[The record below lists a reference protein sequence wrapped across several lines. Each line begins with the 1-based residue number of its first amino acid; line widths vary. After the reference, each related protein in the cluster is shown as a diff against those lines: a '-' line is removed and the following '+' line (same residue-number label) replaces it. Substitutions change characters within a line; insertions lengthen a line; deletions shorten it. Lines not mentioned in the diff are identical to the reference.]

1 MKFPRTKKLL
11 FCNNKGGVGK
21 TTLAFN
27 CAAAFADRG
36 YKTVLIDLDPQCN
49 STILSLGRNFYEDN
63 LFATENIYTVI
74 RGVFEGGTDIDLKAN
89 FLPAPHNK
97 NLYVMPGSLKLS
109 IIEDVLGGAFTQAM
123 SGNKLGY
130 FVTSAIYRFM
140 IEKGMQEQVDIF
152 VIDSSPSLGA
162 LNRAVVLGADFFAV
176 PMMPDSFSV
185 QGIENLGE
193 VLHKWKTDWRNT
205 AKAVQGDTPAKNV
218 LPGDPTFIGYIVNS
232 YNVYG
237 QQPIKTHRD
246 WMQEIPAK
254 VHEHLSLKHSRN
266 GLVEQSWKTPLSKI
280 QDYGQLAPLS
290 QEKSKAIFNIEPQ
303 ELRDNQQGT
312 KENLEKSQKEFGELA
327 DKILSILASH

>member
-1 MKFPRTKKLL
+1 MKFKRTKKLL

-27 CAAAFADRG
+27 CAAAFADKG

-49 STILSLGRNFYEDN
+49 STILSLGKNFYEEN
-63 LFATENIYTVI
+63 LFAQQNIYTAI
-74 RGVFEGGTDIDLKAN
+74 SGIFEGGSDIDLKIN

-97 NLYVMPGSLKLS
+97 NLYIMPGSLKLS
-109 IIEDVLGGAFTQAM
+109 TIEDTLGGAFTQAM

-130 FVTSAIYRFM
+130 FVTSAFYRFM

-162 LNRAVVLGADFFAV
+162 LNRAIVLGTDFFTV

-185 QGIENLGE
+185 QGIENLGG
-193 VLHKWKTDWRNT
+193 VLERWKTEWRNT
-205 AKAVQGDTPAKNV
+205 AKAVQGDAPAKSV
-218 LPGDPTFIGYIVNS
+218 LPGDPTFIGYIINS

-246 WMQEIPAK
+246 WIAEIPSK
-254 VHEHLSLKHSRN
+254 VKESLSLKHSRN
-266 GLVEQSWKTPLSKI
+266 GLVEQSWKDSLAII
-280 QDYGQLAPLS
+280 QDYGQLTSLG
-290 QEKSKAIFNIEPQ
+290 QDKSKAIFNILPH
-303 ELRDNQQGT
+303 ELKDNAQGT
-312 KENLEKSQKEFGELA
+312 KENLEKSQKEFGLLA
-327 DKILSILASH
+327 DKILSILGHY